1 MERGTAKMM
10 QINFSIGQLN
20 MRHLMRMLHLSI
32 IISIFL
38 FLIPSAMANYM
49 YIKPGQSKT
58 IDSNADIDTAFVS
71 NPAVADYKI
80 LSEKRIVVYGKSNGV
95 SEITL
100 YGADARVISKVT
112 IEVDPVISD
121 LAYRIKTA
129 FPNTNVRI
137 QRLAENAANG
147 GKASYLLTGQV
158 PDEETAD
165 LIYIIVGEVVG
176 TDKKEEK
183 LSFESSGTSAD
194 SSSGGSIQNKLEHM
208 TKIRYS
214 NIIQKF
220 TFPRQR
226 SNQVNVQLVVVEVS
240 KEFTDAIGIEWSN
253 LKFNDPNTINSPG
266 HFQLLNF
273 KGLDSSKIVNTINLV
288 KDDSV
293 ARVLANPNLTVLSG
307 EQAQFLVGGEVP
319 ITIRDTNNNS
329 VSTSYKAHGIMLS
342 IAPKVLK
349 DDKIKL
355 TLATELSSASQ
366 TNTADATP
374 TFNTR
379 RSVSTI
385 ELANGQTF
393 VIGGLLKEEDSEI
406 LQKIPIV
413 GDIPILGAIARN
425 TNTKRQKTELVIFA
439 TVNLVNPLDSVSEV
453 NTPFSGTK
461 TSSTNLVFNVGVDK
475 ALRENRLLGN
485 KSKQID
491 SKTISFLDRGGFDK

>member
-1 MERGTAKMM
+1 MM

-38 FLIPSAMANYM
+38 FLNPSAMANYM

-80 LSEKRIVVYGKSNGV
+80 LSERRIVVYGKSNGL

-100 YGADARVISKVT
+100 YGADAKVISKVT

-137 QRLAENAANG
+137 QRLAESGAANG

-176 TDKKEEK
+176 ADRKEEV
-183 LSFESSGTSAD
+183 LTFDTTGTDAD
-194 SSSGGSIQNKLEHM
+194 NSTGGSTTSNKIEHM
-208 TKIRYS
+208 TKVRYS

-226 SNQVNVQLVVVEVS
+226 SNQVNVQLVLVEVS

-253 LKFNDPNTINSPG
+253 LKFNDSSSTNSPG

-273 KGLDSSKIVNTINLV
+273 KGLDSANIVNTINLV

-366 TNTADATP
+366 TNTAEATP

-406 LQKIPIV
+406 LQKIPFF
-413 GDIPILGAIARN
+413 GDIPILGALARN
-425 TNTKRQKTELVIFA
+425 TNTRRQKTELVIFA

-461 TSSTNLVFNVGVDK
+461 SSSENLFFNVGIDK

-491 SKTISFLDRGGFDK
+491 SKTVSFLDRGGFDK